1 MVKGYITALG
11 YNRTTSL
18 DIYGKTVLDEKI
30 INKFFIVI
38 EAEHVSQIEA
48 AVIFPVCDRRKGW
61 YSRRPRFVWLCR
73 LGALY
78 ELRPRRFCRPQ

>member
-1 MVKGYITALG
+1 MVKEYITALG

-18 DIYGKTVLDEKI
+18 DIYGKLYLMKKSL
-30 INKFFIVI
+30 INFFIVI
-38 EAEHVSQIEA
+38 EAKHVSQIEA

-78 ELRPRRFCRPQ
+78 ERRPRRFCRPQ